1 MYQNDE
7 DRLPELQREIQ
18 ECLDA
23 LEHIGKTP
31 YPYPHSILQL
41 YQDLNKSLKKLF
53 IKSAKL
59 KEQSIVPNSQATLK
73 YCDGSLELQSIIYNN
88 EVQQVCK
95 LSHKD
100 IEKKQLN
107 LKSMYSFAK
116 EHPYLDDKKK
126 KRRR

>member
-7 DRLPELQREIQ
+7 DRLAELQREIK

-23 LEHIGKTP
+23 LEHITKTP
-31 YPYPHSILQL
+31 YPYSNSILQL

-59 KEQSIVPNSQATLK
+59 KEQSIIPNNEMSLI
-73 YCDGSLELQSIIYNN
+73 YCDNSLELQSIIYNN
-88 EVQQVCK
+88 EVQQVCQ
-95 LSHKD
+95 LNHKD

-126 KRRR
+126 KRRK